1 MDIDKEI
8 KKLKELFET
17 ATKNANIET
26 LKKANKYLKDM
37 TDLMNKYAKGEVDL
51 DEYLKEVKRLG
62 GDTDE

>member
-51 DEYLKEVKRLG
+51 DEYLKEVKRLS